1 MKGMKLQSV
10 RSKPVTCVIVHQ
22 LHRQLW
28 SFMRKTI
35 NILYLLRIGA
45 SSTCFVTRS
54 FVRNPLSWR
63 LMQEAKLIYFTTY
76 HNVDGEEN

>member
-1 MKGMKLQSV
+1 MT
-10 RSKPVTCVIVHQ
+10 RVILHQ

-28 SFMRKTI
+28 NFMCKTI
-35 NILYLLRIGA
+35 NILYLLQ
-45 SSTCFVTRS
+45 TRRFFDLFFNS
-54 FVRNPLSWR
+54 FVLKNPLSWR